1 MEIKALAEL
10 FSVCKVADAAQIDLN
25 KNFCFAAKTDEELS
39 LVCPTKDLPEVTSE
53 RDDGWRAFRIQ
64 GTLDFS
70 LIGILAKIST
80 ILAEHRIG
88 IFAISTFNTD
98 YILVKQENFVK
109 ALQSLAEHG
118 YQVLYEEVSEK
129 DKQAAPK
136 EGLPANNALYK
147 LLRPELEVA
156 LKRFRARQHSAK
168 VTKYIGDFLR
178 ALDNFAKGKKLKDIY
193 AFAIVQELEDNNY
206 TQLNYYLDS
215 TTFDIDCCGF
225 VEQDGLMVNSYNNW
239 ELSIDGV
246 ACEAPDVFDYDMVNE
261 LAEILAGDKV
271 RLEVELPEL
280 D

>member
-39 LVCPTKDLPEVTSE
+39 LVCPTKDVPEVTSE

-109 ALQSLAEHG
+109 AL
-118 YQVLYEEVSEK
+118 
-129 DKQAAPK
+129 
-136 EGLPANNALYK
+136 
-147 LLRPELEVA
+147 
-156 LKRFRARQHSAK
+156 
-168 VTKYIGDFLR
+168 
-178 ALDNFAKGKKLKDIY
+178 
-193 AFAIVQELEDNNY
+193 
-206 TQLNYYLDS
+206 
-215 TTFDIDCCGF
+215 
-225 VEQDGLMVNSYNNW
+225 
-239 ELSIDGV
+239 
-246 ACEAPDVFDYDMVNE
+246 
-261 LAEILAGDKV
+261 
-271 RLEVELPEL
+271 
-280 D
+280 